1 MPMNAA
7 KLLLLNVL
15 GGSAV
20 DTAASFGVTT
30 SGAQTLTI
38 AGLTVSAATTVDWG
52 DGSQDVYTGSGTR
65 THNYASAGTWQ
76 VRILEPLNVTVIG
89 LDDGKFTTIDG
100 TQIAKLVNLTSLG
113 FGYSTVGINW
123 TVGPS
128 APMPTGLTTLRFWS
142 APRRIWTVGASAPM
156 PTGLTTLDLQSGAI
170 SWTVGPSAP
179 MPTGLTTLRFR
190 SVPGLIWT
198 VGASAPMPTGLTSL
212 NLNNVSGVSI
222 VSTLD
227 ACLALTEVIIE
238 NNLSDAAQNTILS
251 QLYAAFPSRT
261 ASNGTIDLLGG
272 GNAVSGGILQA
283 ACPPTT
289 TREYGFELV
298 NDSCGV
304 SSKHWLSVSLQ
315 TGRPE
320 PGGTLCHTSSHH

>member
-52 DGSQDVYTGSGTR
+52 DVSQDVYTGSGAR

-142 APRRIWTVGASAPM
+142 APS
-156 PTGLTTLDLQSGAI
+156 
-170 SWTVGPSAP
+170 
-179 MPTGLTTLRFR
+179 
-190 SVPGLIWT
+190 LIWT

-212 NLNNVSGVSI
+212 NLNSVSGVSI

-315 TGRPE
+315 T
-320 PGGTLCHTSSHH
+320 